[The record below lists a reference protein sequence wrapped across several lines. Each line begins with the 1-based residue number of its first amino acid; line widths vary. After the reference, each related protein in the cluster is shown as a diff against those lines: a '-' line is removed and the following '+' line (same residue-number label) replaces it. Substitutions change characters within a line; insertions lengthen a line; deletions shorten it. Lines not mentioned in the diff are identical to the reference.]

1 METAMKVLTIKFV
14 VYDSMKAKLKA
25 TAALHNKTMGDFFMD
40 AVLEKYPYL
49 KEDKHNEQNLKDKIK
64 SLDGEGYAEEK

>member
-1 METAMKVLTIKFV
+1 MKVSMIKFA

-25 TAALHNKTMGDFFMD
+25 TAALNNKTMGDFFMD

-49 KEDKHNEQNLKDKIK
+49 NEDRMDKQIENNIKINLDKC
-64 SLDGEGYAEEK
+64 